1 MRACS
6 FLVASAVLALTS
18 CSDRQ
23 QEASTAHASQ
33 PGAQAAT
40 VPPSRNPKDRIDP
53 GVFVP
58 DTKADY
64 PKLAAAIGESW
75 ARTQSLREAAAFK
88 ALENPLCRN
97 VDMSEISGTRS
108 TPSNL
113 VVFVYCNNGKDR
125 FDFNEADVRVAG
137 APIANGDRA
146 IDRAE
151 AIKACSEAAKS
162 LALYPS
168 LVETHT
174 WAGASFSV
182 YRPTGAARVLLDFE
196 TTNAFGQKLPYRADC
211 LFPMGKPAEI
221 AIAPR

>member
-1 MRACS
+1 MKALPL
-6 FLVASAVLALTS
+6 LVSSAVLALTS
-18 CSDRQ
+18 CGDHQ
-23 QEASTAHASQ
+23 QEVPPAPDAQQA
-33 PGAQAAT
+33 AQALAAT
-40 VPPSRNPKDRIDP
+40 PSGNPKDRIDP
-53 GVFVP
+53 AVFVP
-58 DTKADY
+58 DKKADY
-64 PKLAAAIGESW
+64 PKLAATIGKSW
-75 ARTQSLREAAAFK
+75 DRTQPLREAAAFK
-88 ALENPLCRN
+88 ALENPICRN

-125 FDFNEADVRVAG
+125 FDFNEADVRVAS

-211 LFPMGKPAEI
+211 LFPMGQAPEI
-221 AIAPR
+221 NIAPR